1 MQPLVWMGVVF
12 VTALVWVGVILTML
26 AALDRTPP
34 DGEQPPPAAQDTEER
49 TPEVEVRFD
58 EKPL

>member
-26 AALDRTPP
+26 AALDRTPL
-34 DGEQPPPAAQDTEER
+34 DGEQPTPAVRDTEGR
-49 TPEVEVRFD
+49 TPEVEVGFD